1 MKPEQFFNDFYTIKP
16 SKSEKVEVE
25 ALEPIICEYFRYASW
40 EEKQKIEEE
49 IERYDR
55 ITILIEAKWKKIR
68 QPTLVIFFSILNNI
82 KQRRLNAVSIQV

>member
-49 IERYDR
+49 MNKMYAQFEEDPELDIDSSSDD
-55 ITILIEAKWKKIR
+55 LLK
-68 QPTLVIFFSILNNI
+68 
-82 KQRRLNAVSIQV
+82 